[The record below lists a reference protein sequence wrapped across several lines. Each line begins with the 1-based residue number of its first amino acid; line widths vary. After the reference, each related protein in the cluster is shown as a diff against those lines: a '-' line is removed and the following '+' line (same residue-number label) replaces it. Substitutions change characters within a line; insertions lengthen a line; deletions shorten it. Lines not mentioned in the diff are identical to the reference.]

1 MRSFNTSG
9 ISRLIAGITGLMM
22 LVFVLFSAFYIA
34 AETDHECCGEDCP
47 ICACVHLC
55 ENALHGFDDG
65 AAVQSA
71 AVAPF
76 ILILPVAAFA
86 ATACQET
93 PVSQKV
99 RMNN

>member
-9 ISRLIAGITGLMM
+9 ILRIIAGITGLMM

-65 AAVQSA
+65 AAVQS
-71 AVAPF
+71 VSVVFPV
-76 ILILPVAAFA
+76 LILLATAFSAA
-86 ATACQET
+86 ACQET